1 MAEAPP
7 KRPADAEQPA
17 VVKKYANRRLYN
29 TATSSYVTLDELSR
43 MVRAG
48 RHFVVYDAKT
58 GEDLTRSILTQI
70 ILEEDSKGRNLL
82 PINFLRQLI
91 GYYDDS
97 LRAFLPRYLEL
108 SMENFAAN
116 QEQIRRYI
124 EGTFGQFFPLGQ
136 FEDMARQNM
145 ALFQRAATMFAPP
158 KPSGNAADGPGE
170 DNSASAHEPARR
182 PALRHLRRN
191 QGAQRQDRGSAK
203 ADLRAGRDPGAE
215 GVSGLATDTAGLF
228 GRLRPDSHARSP
240 TRSDLTGRY
249 QGLCKAA
256 RPGQRACELA
266 AVLPPFPGAKSAPDN
281 VRIILAPPHGD
292 LGRDRRVGSLRSPR

>member
-7 KRPADAEQPA
+7 KRQANADQPA

-29 TATSSYVTLDELSR
+29 TATSSYVTLDQLSR
-43 MVRAG
+43 MVRG
-48 RHFVVYDAKT
+48 GQHFVVYDAKT

-124 EGTFGQFFPLGQ
+124 EGTFGQFFPMGQ

-145 ALFQRAATMFAPP
+145 ALFQRAATMFTPL
-158 KPSGNAADGPGE
+158 KPSGNAADDPSEEGDAAG
-170 DNSASAHEPARR
+170 HEPPFATTPPDTSAEIKALSDKIEDLQKQICALVEAR
-182 PALRHLRRN
+182 
-191 QGAQRQDRGSAK
+191 
-203 ADLRAGRDPGAE
+203 
-215 GVSGLATDTAGLF
+215 
-228 GRLRPDSHARSP
+228 
-240 TRSDLTGRY
+240 
-249 QGLCKAA
+249 
-256 RPGQRACELA
+256 
-266 AVLPPFPGAKSAPDN
+266 APKD
-281 VRIILAPPHGD
+281 
-292 LGRDRRVGSLRSPR
+292 

>member
-7 KRPADAEQPA
+7 KKQANADQPA

-29 TATSSYVTLDELSR
+29 TATSSYVTLEELSR

-48 RHFVVYDAKT
+48 QNFVVYDAKT

-124 EGTFGQFFPLGQ
+124 EGTFGQFFPMGQ

-145 ALFQRAATMFAPP
+145 ALFQRAATMFTPL
-158 KPSGNAADGPGE
+158 KVSGNAADKPSDEGNAAGYE
-170 DNSASAHEPARR
+170 RAPA
-182 PALRHLRRN
+182 PA
-191 QGAQRQDRGSAK
+191 
-203 ADLRAGRDPGAE
+203 
-215 GVSGLATDTAGLF
+215 
-228 GRLRPDSHARSP
+228 
-240 TRSDLTGRY
+240 
-249 QGLCKAA
+249 
-256 RPGQRACELA
+256 
-266 AVLPPFPGAKSAPDN
+266 APDTSAEIKALSDKIEDLQKQICAL
-281 VRIILAPPHGD
+281 VEARAPKD
-292 LGRDRRVGSLRSPR
+292 

>member
-158 KPSGNAADGPGE
+158 NASANAADGPGA
-170 DNSASAHEPARR
+170 DGSAAGHEPA
-182 PALRHLRRN
+182 PARTSSDTSAEIKAL
-191 QGAQRQDRGSAK
+191 SAK
-203 ADLRAGRDPGAE
+203 IEDLQKQICALVE
-215 GVSGLATDTAGLF
+215 
-228 GRLRPDSHARSP
+228 
-240 TRSDLTGRY
+240 TRTPKD
-249 QGLCKAA
+249 
-256 RPGQRACELA
+256 
-266 AVLPPFPGAKSAPDN
+266 
-281 VRIILAPPHGD
+281 
-292 LGRDRRVGSLRSPR
+292 

>member
-7 KRPADAEQPA
+7 RKRANADQPA

-29 TATSSYVTLDELSR
+29 TATSSYVTLDDLSK

-48 RHFVVYDAKT
+48 DEFVVYDAKS

-124 EGTFGQFFPLGQ
+124 EGTFGQFFPMGQ

-145 ALFQRAATMFAPP
+145 ALLQRAATMFSPP
-158 KPSGNAADGPGE
+158 KAGNAAHSRPVEGNAGTHDPASEMMPAAGTSAEIKALSDKIE
-170 DNSASAHEPARR
+170 DLQKQICALVEAR
-182 PALRHLRRN
+182 
-191 QGAQRQDRGSAK
+191 
-203 ADLRAGRDPGAE
+203 
-215 GVSGLATDTAGLF
+215 
-228 GRLRPDSHARSP
+228 
-240 TRSDLTGRY
+240 
-249 QGLCKAA
+249 
-256 RPGQRACELA
+256 
-266 AVLPPFPGAKSAPDN
+266 APKD
-281 VRIILAPPHGD
+281 
-292 LGRDRRVGSLRSPR
+292 

>member
-7 KRPADAEQPA
+7 KREANADQPA

-48 RHFVVYDAKT
+48 QHFVVYDAKT

-91 GYYDDS
+91 GFYDDS

-108 SMENFAAN
+108 SMDNFAAN

-124 EGTFGQFFPLGQ
+124 EGTFGQFFPMGQ

-145 ALFQRAATMFAPP
+145 ALLQRAATMFTPL
-158 KPSGNAADGPGE
+158 KPSGNAA
-170 DNSASAHEPARR
+170 H
-182 PALRHLRRN
+182 
-191 QGAQRQDRGSAK
+191 
-203 ADLRAGRDPGAE
+203 DPGDQ
-215 GVSGLATDTAGLF
+215 GNAGAYE
-228 GRLRPDSHARSP
+228 H
-240 TRSDLTGRY
+240 
-249 QGLCKAA
+249 
-256 RPGQRACELA
+256 
-266 AVLPPFPGAKSAPDN
+266 PGAMTPPDTSAEIKALSDK
-281 VRIILAPPHGD
+281 IED
-292 LGRDRRVGSLRSPR
+292 LQKQICALVETRTPKD